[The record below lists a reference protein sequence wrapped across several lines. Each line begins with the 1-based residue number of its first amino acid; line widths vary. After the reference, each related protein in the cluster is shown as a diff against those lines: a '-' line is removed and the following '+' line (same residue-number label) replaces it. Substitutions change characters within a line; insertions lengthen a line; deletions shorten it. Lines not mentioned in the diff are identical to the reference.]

1 MTPGRLSKALARR
14 MTFTW
19 REQLTQTDIE
29 ALEANIARVGLVVR
43 VRWAIVAALVAF
55 SAVGS
60 GIYAAAGQFGGMWH
74 QMVVPGLAL
83 MFVLLYNTFYQ
94 LNYSRLGHL
103 TAFNVVQLLL
113 DVAVV
118 TLLIYY
124 SGGVYSWF
132 SAMYLL
138 FILEAALI
146 LPRAFQAYI
155 VALASAV
162 AYGLTLFLVYK
173 GVLPHMDMPFVHND
187 LQLQGS
193 YVAVRVVW
201 EFTVMFGTATVGTLL
216 MDQWRRREGELADRS
231 VYDERTGLYNRA
243 YFRREL
249 GVEIERA
256 RRDHRGV
263 SVVLADVDDFHRFN
277 EMFGHDAG
285 NSMLVAVAGA
295 LRAAATSGDDGLG
308 EEGAGLVL
316 VSRYGGEEF
325 ALIVPEPR
333 VATRQRE
340 GVRIAEEVCHRI
352 GAVRDDDR
360 SVTVSIGVATYP
372 GDGRVPAELVG
383 AADTALAAASAAGG
397 NRVAVGREARDADE
411 VRA

>member
-1 MTPGRLSKALARR
+1 

-29 ALEANIARVGLVVR
+29 ALEANISRVGLVVR
-43 VRWAIVAALVAF
+43 VRWAIVAALVVF
-55 SAVGS
+55 SVLGS
-60 GIYAAAGQFGGMWH
+60 FIYTAAGQFGGMWH
-74 QMVVPGLAL
+74 QMVVPGVAL
-83 MFVLLYNTFYQ
+83 GIVLLYNTFYQ
-94 LNYSRLGHL
+94 LNYRSLGHL
-103 TAFNVVQLLL
+103 TAFNLVQLLL
-113 DVAVV
+113 DVGVV

-132 SAMYLL
+132 TAMYLL

-155 VALASAV
+155 VALASGV
-162 AYGLTLFLVYK
+162 AYALTLLLVFK
-173 GVLPHMDMPFVHND
+173 GYLPHMEMPFVHND

-193 YVAVRVVW
+193 YVAVLVLW
-201 EFTVMFGTATVGTLL
+201 EFTVMFGTAAVGTLL
-216 MDQWRRREGELADRS
+216 MEQTRRRESEIAARS
-231 VYDERTGLYNRA
+231 IYDERTGLYNRA

-256 RRDHRGV
+256 RRDRRGV
-263 SVVLADVDDFHRFN
+263 SVVLADIDDFYRFN

-285 NSMLVAVAGA
+285 NSMLVAVAAA

-308 EEGAGLVL
+308 EEGSGLVL

-325 ALIVPEPR
+325 ALVVPEPR
-333 VATRQRE
+333 VAARQRE
-340 GVRIAEEVCHRI
+340 GVRVAEEVCRRI
-352 GAVRDDDR
+352 GAVRDEDR
-360 SVTVSIGVATYP
+360 SVTVSVGVATYP
-372 GDGRVPAELVG
+372 SDGRAPAELVG

-397 NRVAVGREARDADE
+397 NRVAVGREARDPEE
-411 VRA
+411 VRS

>member
-1 MTPGRLSKALARR
+1 

-43 VRWAIVAALVAF
+43 VRWAIVAAVLAF
-55 SAVGS
+55 SALGS
-60 GIYAAAGQFGGMWH
+60 AVYATAGQFGGMWH
-74 QMVVPGLAL
+74 QMVVPGIAL
-83 MFVLLYNTFYQ
+83 GFVLLYNTFYQ
-94 LNYSRLGHL
+94 LNYNSLGHL

-132 SAMYLL
+132 TAMYLL

-146 LPRAFQAYI
+146 LPRAFQAYV
-155 VALASAV
+155 VALASAL
-162 AYGLTLFLVYK
+162 AYALTLLLVFLN
-173 GVLPHMDMPFVHND
+173 VLPHMNMPFVHND

-193 YVAVRVVW
+193 YVAVLVLW
-201 EFTVMFGTATVGTLL
+201 EFTVMFGTAAVGTLL
-216 MDQWRRREGELADRS
+216 MAQWRRHEAELAARS
-231 VYDERTGLYNRA
+231 IYDERTGLYNRA

-256 RRDHRGV
+256 RRDRRGV
-263 SVVLADVDDFHRFN
+263 SVVLADIDDFFRFN
-277 EMFGHDAG
+277 EMFGHDSG
-285 NSMLVAVAGA
+285 NSMLVAVANA
-295 LRAAATSGDDGLG
+295 LHAAAASGEDGLG

-325 ALIVPEPR
+325 ALVVPEPR
-333 VATRQRE
+333 VASRQRE
-340 GVRIAEEVCHRI
+340 GLRIAQEVCRRV

-360 SVTVSIGVATYP
+360 SVTVSVGVATYP
-372 GDGRVPAELVG
+372 GDGRAPAELVG
-383 AADTALAAASAAGG
+383 AADTALAAAAAAGG
-397 NRVAVGREARDADE
+397 NRVAVGREGRDPEE
-411 VRA
+411 VRG

>member
-1 MTPGRLSKALARR
+1 

-29 ALEANIARVGLVVR
+29 ALQANIARVGLVVR
-43 VRWAIVAALVAF
+43 VRWAIVGVLVAF
-55 SAVGS
+55 SALGAGV
-60 GIYAAAGQFGGMWH
+60 YETAGQFGGMWH
-74 QMVVPGLAL
+74 QMVVPGMAL
-83 MFVLLYNTFYQ
+83 GFVLLYNTFYQ
-94 LNYSRLGHL
+94 LNYRRLGHL

-162 AYGLTLFLVYK
+162 AYGLTLMLVYYR
-173 GVLPHMDMPFVHND
+173 VIPHMHMPFVHND
-187 LQLQGS
+187 LQFQGS
-193 YVAVRVVW
+193 YVAVRGLW
-201 EFTVMFGTATVGTLL
+201 ESTVMFGTATVGTLL
-216 MDQWRRREGELADRS
+216 MAQWRHREDDLAARS
-231 VYDERTGLYNRA
+231 IYDDRTGLYNRA

-256 RRDHRGV
+256 RRDRRGV
-263 SVVLADVDDFHRFN
+263 SVVLADIDDFDRFN
-277 EMFGHDAG
+277 QLFGHEAG

-295 LRAAATSGDDGLG
+295 LRGAASSGDDGLG

-316 VSRYGGEEF
+316 ASRYGGEEF
-325 ALIVPEPR
+325 ALVVPEPK
-333 VATRQRE
+333 VAVRQSE
-340 GVRIAEEVCHRI
+340 GVRVAEEVCRRI
-352 GAVRDDDR
+352 GAARDDDR
-360 SVTVSIGVATYP
+360 SVTVSVGVATYP
-372 GDGRVPAELVG
+372 GDGRAPAELLG
-383 AADTALAAASAAGG
+383 AADTALAAAAAAGG
-397 NRVAVGREARDADE
+397 NRVAVGREARGADE
-411 VRA
+411 ARD

>member
-1 MTPGRLSKALARR
+1 

-29 ALEANIARVGLVVR
+29 ALEANIQRVGLVVR
-43 VRWAIVAALVAF
+43 VRWAIVAALLVF
-55 SAVGS
+55 SAAGA

-74 QMVVPGLAL
+74 QMVTPGIAL
-83 MFVLLYNTFYQ
+83 GFVLLYNVFYQ
-94 LNYSRLGHL
+94 INYHRLGHL
-103 TAFNVVQLLL
+103 TVFNVVQLLL

-155 VALASAV
+155 VALASGV
-162 AYGLTLFLVYK
+162 AYALTLLLVFK
-173 GVLPHMDMPFVHND
+173 GVIPHMNMPFVHND
-187 LQLQGS
+187 LQLKGS
-193 YVAVRVVW
+193 YVAVLVLW
-201 EFTVMFGTATVGTLL
+201 ELTVMFGTAAVGTLL
-216 MDQWRRREGELADRS
+216 MAQWRRREAELAGRS
-231 VYDERTGLYNRA
+231 IYDERTGLYNRA

-256 RRDHRGV
+256 RRDRRGV
-263 SVVLADVDDFHRFN
+263 SVVLADIDDFDHFN
-277 EMFGHDAG
+277 QLFGHEAG
-285 NSMLVAVAGA
+285 NKMLEVVAAA

-325 ALIVPEPR
+325 ALVVPEPK
-333 VATRQRE
+333 VASRQRE
-340 GVRIAEEVCHRI
+340 GIRVAEEVCRRI
-352 GAVRDDDR
+352 GAVRDEDR
-360 SVTVSIGVATYP
+360 SVTVSVGVATYP
-372 GDGRVPAELVG
+372 GDGRAPAELVG
-383 AADTALAAASAAGG
+383 AADTALAAAAAAGG
-397 NRVAVGREARDADE
+397 NRVAVGREGFATAE
-411 VRA
+411 VRG

>member
-1 MTPGRLSKALARR
+1 

-29 ALEANIARVGLVVR
+29 ALEANIQRVGLVVR
-43 VRWAIVAALVAF
+43 VRWAIVAALLVF
-55 SAVGS
+55 SAAGA
-60 GIYAAAGQFGGMWH
+60 GIYATAGQFGGMWH
-74 QMVVPGLAL
+74 QMVTPGAAL
-83 MFVLLYNTFYQ
+83 GFVLLYNVFYQ
-94 LNYSRLGHL
+94 VNYRRLGHL

-155 VALASAV
+155 VALASGV
-162 AYGLTLFLVYK
+162 AYALTLLLVFK
-173 GVLPHMDMPFVHND
+173 GVIPHMRMPFVHND

-193 YVAVRVVW
+193 YVAVLVLW
-201 EFTVMFGTATVGTLL
+201 EFTVMFGTAAVGTLL
-216 MDQWRRREGELADRS
+216 MAQWRRREAELAARS
-231 VYDERTGLYNRA
+231 IYDERTGLYNRP

-256 RRDHRGV
+256 RRDRRGV
-263 SVVLADVDDFHRFN
+263 SVVLADIDDFDRFN
-277 EMFGHDAG
+277 QLFGHEAG
-285 NSMLVAVAGA
+285 NSMLESVATA
-295 LRAAATSGDDGLG
+295 LRAAAASGDDGLG
-308 EEGAGLVL
+308 EEGASLVL

-325 ALIVPEPR
+325 ALLVPEPK
-333 VATRQRE
+333 VAGRQRE
-340 GVRIAEEVCHRI
+340 GIRVAEEVCRRI
-352 GAVRDDDR
+352 GAVRDEDR
-360 SVTVSIGVATYP
+360 SVTVSVGIATYP
-372 GDGRVPAELVG
+372 GDGRAPAELVG
-383 AADTALAAASAAGG
+383 AADTALAAAAAAGG
-397 NRVAVGREARDADE
+397 NRVAVGREGLDPGE
-411 VRA
+411 VRG